1 MVGGPQRRVNAE
13 FTWRLDEPATT
24 VSHVSHR
31 SREFTVPVVD
41 ISPYTAHGTPEARS
55 ETARQLDEACA
66 TVGFVQILG
75 HGVSRTVLT
84 GLAEA
89 VDAFFSLPLGTKNQ
103 YRVHG
108 ANRGYSPPQSE
119 SLSLS
124 LGIES
129 ATRMNDFFEAFNI
142 GTEARSFPDL
152 DLSEDDYGLNLWPDV
167 DGFRRQAEAYFAEA
181 ARVARALTTAFAD
194 ALGLPAGF
202 FDNLTDH
209 SVDVM
214 RMNNYALP
222 EGSVTL
228 DGDLMGM
235 SEHTDFGIVT
245 VLWADQVPGLQ
256 VLGSDGTW
264 HDVSPVDGALLV
276 NLGDLT
282 ARLTNDRWMST
293 LHRVKPPIV
302 GNTIRRRR
310 SVAFFHDG
318 NIDAVIA
325 TLPNHAD
332 PDEVP
337 TYEPILVRDHIKA
350 KLAGSRQ
357 GKANTTA
364 TREASRVKSAQS

>member
-1 MVGGPQRRVNAE
+1 MPHGSRVSG
-13 FTWRLDEPATT
+13 D
-24 VSHVSHR
+24 
-31 SREFTVPVVD
+31 FTVPVVD
-41 ISPYTAHGTPEARS
+41 VSPYTALSTPDARR

-75 HGVSRTVLT
+75 HGVAQDVLT
-84 GLAEA
+84 GLTDA
-89 VDAFFSLPLGTKNQ
+89 VDAFFSLPLDTKNQ

-108 ANRGYSPPQSE
+108 ANRGYSPPRSE

-129 ATRMNDFFEAFNI
+129 ATRMNDFFEAFNV
-142 GTEARSFPDL
+142 GAEARSFPHL
-152 DLSEDDYGLNLWPDV
+152 DLSEDDYGLNLWPDI
-167 DGFRRQAEAYFAEA
+167 DGFRSGTEAYFAEA
-181 ARVARALTTAFAD
+181 GRVARALTTAFAD

-202 FDNLTDH
+202 FDHLTDH
-209 SVDVM
+209 SVDVL

-222 EGSVTL
+222 DGSVTL
-228 DGDLMGM
+228 DGDLVGM

-245 VLWADQVPGLQ
+245 VLWADQAPGLQ

-302 GNTIRRRR
+302 DNTIQRRR

-325 TLPNHAD
+325 TLPNLRTAD
-332 PDEVP
+332 EAP

-350 KLAGSRQ
+350 KLAGSRHGQ
-357 GKANTTA
+357 ANTTA
-364 TREASRVKSAQS
+364 TREASRVKSARSSHARERD

>member
-1 MVGGPQRRVNAE
+1 M
-13 FTWRLDEPATT
+13 
-24 VSHVSHR
+24 
-31 SREFTVPVVD
+31 EFTVPVVD
-41 ISPYTAHGTPEARS
+41 ISPYTAPSTTQDRR
-55 ETARQLDEACA
+55 ETARRLDEACA

-75 HGVSRTVLT
+75 HGVPQGVLT
-84 GLAEA
+84 GLTDA
-89 VDAFFSLPLGTKNQ
+89 VDAFFTMPLEAKKS
-103 YRVHG
+103 YRVPG
-108 ANRGYSPPQSE
+108 ANRGYSPPRSE

-129 ATRMNDFFEAFNI
+129 ASRMNDFFEAFNI
-142 GTEARSFPDL
+142 GAEARSFPHL

-167 DGFRRQAEAYFAEA
+167 DGFRAGAEAYYAEA

-194 ALGLPAGF
+194 ALDLPAGF
-202 FDNLTDH
+202 FDRITDH

-222 EGSVTL
+222 ERSVTL
-228 DGDLMGM
+228 DGDLIGM

-245 VLWADQVPGLQ
+245 VLWADQAPGLQ
-256 VLGSDGTW
+256 VLGTDQLW

-302 GNTIRRRR
+302 GNTIQRRR

-325 TLPNHAD
+325 TLPNQLGAG
-332 PDEVP
+332 EAP
-337 TYEPILVRDHIKA
+337 TYEPIMVRDHIKA

-357 GKANTTA
+357 GLANTSA
-364 TREASRVKSAQS
+364 TREASRVKGAKQ

>member
-1 MVGGPQRRVNAE
+1 MERVPQ
-13 FTWRLDEPATT
+13 
-24 VSHVSHR
+24 
-31 SREFTVPVVD
+31 FTVPVVD
-41 ISPYTAHGTPEARS
+41 ISPYTAASTSAARRQ
-55 ETARQLDEACA
+55 TAGQLDEACA

-75 HGVSRTVLT
+75 HGVAEDVLG
-84 GLAEA
+84 GLANA
-89 VDAFFSLPLGTKNQ
+89 VDAFFSQPLEEKMR

-108 ANRGYSPPQSE
+108 ANRGYSPPESE

-129 ATRMNDFFEAFNI
+129 ASRMNDFFEAFNV
-142 GTEARSFPDL
+142 GTEARSFPHL
-152 DLSEDDYGLNLWPDV
+152 DLSEDDYGLNLWPDI
-167 DGFRRQAEAYFAEA
+167 DGFRRGTEAYFAEA
-181 ARVARALTTAFAD
+181 ARVAGALTTAFAD
-194 ALGLPAGF
+194 ALGLPEGF
-202 FDNLTDH
+202 FDQLTDH

-222 EGSVTL
+222 EGRVTL
-228 DGDLMGM
+228 DGDLIGM

-245 VLWADQVPGLQ
+245 VLWADQAPGLQ
-256 VLGSDGTW
+256 VLGADRTW
-264 HDVSPVDGALLV
+264 HDVSPIDGALLV

-302 GNTIRRRR
+302 DGTIQRRR

-325 TLPNHAD
+325 SQLRPGEAG
-332 PDEVP
+332 
-337 TYEPILVRDHIKA
+337 TYEPIMVRDHIRA

-357 GKANTTA
+357 GLANTAA
-364 TREASRVKSAQS
+364 TREASRVKDAAPVTPPRR

>member
-1 MVGGPQRRVNAE
+1 VAHSSQ
-13 FTWRLDEPATT
+13 
-24 VSHVSHR
+24 
-31 SREFTVPVVD
+31 FTVPVVD
-41 ISPYTAHGTPEARS
+41 ISPYTAPSTPEARGA
-55 ETARQLDEACA
+55 TARQLDEACA
-66 TVGFVQILG
+66 RVGFVQILG
-75 HGVSRTVLT
+75 HGVPQHVLT
-84 GLAEA
+84 GLTDA
-89 VDAFFSLPLGTKNQ
+89 VDAFFALPLDAKNR

-129 ATRMNDFFEAFNI
+129 ASRMNDFFEAFNV
-142 GTEARSFPDL
+142 GAEARSFPHL
-152 DLSEDDYGLNLWPDV
+152 ELSEDDYGLNLWPDV
-167 DGFRRQAEAYFAEA
+167 DGFRPGAEAYFAEA

-194 ALGLPAGF
+194 ALGLPAGY
-202 FDNLTDH
+202 FDCLTDH

-222 EGSVTL
+222 EGAVTL

-245 VLWADQVPGLQ
+245 VLWADQAPGLQ
-256 VLGSDGTW
+256 VLDSEGLW

-302 GNTIRRRR
+302 DNTIQRRR

-325 TLPNHAD
+325 TLPDHLD
-332 PDEVP
+332 PGEIP
-337 TYEPILVRDHIKA
+337 AYEPILVRDHIKA
-350 KLAGSRQ
+350 KLAGSRH
-357 GKANTTA
+357 GRANTAA
-364 TREASRVKSAQS
+364 TREASRVKGAQPPR

>member
-1 MVGGPQRRVNAE
+1 MSQ
-13 FTWRLDEPATT
+13 
-24 VSHVSHR
+24 
-31 SREFTVPVVD
+31 FTVPVVD
-41 ISPYTAHGTPEARS
+41 ISPYTGPSTPDARRA
-55 ETARQLDEACA
+55 TARQLDEACA

-75 HGVSRTVLT
+75 HGVAQHVLT
-84 GLAEA
+84 GLTDA
-89 VDAFFSLPLGTKNQ
+89 VDAFFSLPLDVKNR
-103 YRVHG
+103 YRVQG

-129 ATRMNDFFEAFNI
+129 ASRMNDFFEAFNV
-142 GTEARSFPDL
+142 GTEARSFPHL
-152 DLSEDDYGLNLWPDV
+152 ALSEDDYGLNLWPDI
-167 DGFRRQAEAYFAEA
+167 DGFRAGTEAYFAEA

-194 ALGLPAGF
+194 ALEVPPDF
-202 FDNLTDH
+202 FDRLTDH

-228 DGDLMGM
+228 DGDLIGM

-245 VLWADQVPGLQ
+245 VLWADQAPGLQ
-256 VLGSDGTW
+256 VLDGDGTW

-302 GNTIRRRR
+302 GNTIQRRR

-325 TLPNHAD
+325 TLPGLVDAGVA
-332 PDEVP
+332 PG
-337 TYEPILVRDHIKA
+337 YEPIMVRDHIKA

-357 GKANTTA
+357 GRANTAA
-364 TREASRVKSAQS
+364 TREASRVKNAR